1 MTQRSDI
8 ANAIAETLV
17 TPPPGISSIIRQTTL
32 AGAYNHTIDLGLLS
46 LTSST
51 GFAES
56 GILALW
62 DGAGEKYQSISSIS
76 GDDVTL
82 RLRPGQ
88 TALQHDHDA
97 GAIVST
103 NLAPFFLPAV
113 APMIMRSADPV
124 VFIQGMQ
131 SQEMADRSKA
141 GHAPWTFRITVIR
154 QVQQT
159 EQTAYDDNL
168 WSIDQ
173 QEYLDADLSAIKAAL
188 RNNLNLNASNG
199 ANIESW
205 QSPVFTES
213 WESDVEREGITVS
226 IARLDFRVIGRTPI
240 RR

>member
-17 TPPPGISSIIRQTTL
+17 TPPSGISSIIRQTTL
-32 AGAYNHTIDLGLLS
+32 ASAYSHTTDLGVLS

-51 GFAES
+51 GFAVG
-56 GILALW
+56 GIVGIWGGTA
-62 DGAGEKYQSISSIS
+62 EPYQSIATMTGNDI
-76 GDDVTL
+76 TL
-82 RLRPGQ
+82 RLRPGH
-88 TALQHDHDA
+88 TALAHDHA
-97 GAIVST
+97 SGSVVST
-103 NLAPFFLPAV
+103 NLAPFFLPTV
-113 APMIMRSADPV
+113 APMLMISADPV

-168 WSIDQ
+168 WAIDQ
-173 QEYLDADLSAIKAAL
+173 QELLDADLSAVKAAL

-199 ANIESW
+199 PNIESW